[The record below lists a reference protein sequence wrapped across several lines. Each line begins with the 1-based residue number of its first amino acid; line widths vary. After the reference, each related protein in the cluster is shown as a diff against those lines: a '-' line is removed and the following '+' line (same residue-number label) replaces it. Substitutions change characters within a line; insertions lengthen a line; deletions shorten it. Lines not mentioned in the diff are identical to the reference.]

1 MAAALLSP
9 RRLVCPNACGASAPE
24 RRASGPEGGGAA
36 QLHACRA
43 LHGLA
48 VPLVL
53 EGTQAQ
59 VRLLEREDYVGSERP
74 TYAAGRP
81 VMGLQIE
88 REDGTDAVAYAPL
101 VTTGNA
107 A

>member
-1 MAAALLSP
+1 MSAALLAP

-24 RRASGPEGGGAA
+24 RPATAPVGGGAA

-43 LHGLA
+43 MHGLA
-48 VPLVL
+48 VPLVP
-53 EGTQAQ
+53 EGTRAEA
-59 VRLLEREDYVGSERP
+59 RLLEREDYVGAERV

-101 VTTGNA
+101 VTMGSA